1 MRKILLTTI
10 VFATCLGANAQT
22 KQSDQSDKKRTDDLK
37 QFMTKILGTKVDVP
51 KGSFVFDISKSPE
64 LLLNVPVVDKTFNQ
78 LYFDGKVASSN
89 DFTPLIKNGTWL
101 PDLGVNLNW
110 NKFIT
115 TYTSFYTDTISTKYG
130 GDVEKAS
137 INDAA
142 RIFWLWLNLKT
153 GYNYATLETYNND
166 LTLLNKDKFSKENLN
181 SFVAKTDLNLY
192 FFPSGRFLKFFSII
206 GKAGFEYKTNDHNYS
221 SLKSVN
227 IKNFETITDSNGKTM
242 EVSSDTKRVKEGK
255 LIVKNTASINYNLMT
270 LFSISKT
277 FYIGLST
284 YGKQT
289 LTKDL
294 KSLDAGFGVTV
305 PVTKNEKDIASLTL
319 KYEIP
324 DIKDNISN
332 IPIKEKGILGFS
344 IGVPINPFGR
354 N

>member
-1 MRKILLTTI
+1 MTTI
-10 VFATCLGANAQT
+10 VLATCMGANAQET
-22 KQSDQSDKKRTDDLK
+22 DQKSDKRRADDLK
-37 QFMTKILGTKVDVP
+37 NFMTKVLGTKTDVP
-51 KGSFVFDISKSPE
+51 KGGFIFDISKSPE
-64 LLLNVPVVDKTFNQ
+64 LLLNVPVIPGVFNQ

-89 DFTPLIKNGTWL
+89 DFTPLVKNGAWL
-101 PDLGVNLNW
+101 PDLGVNLNF
-110 NKFIT
+110 NQFFLTTTKFYVDSIK
-115 TYTSFYTDTISTKYG
+115 FNHG
-130 GDVEKAS
+130 GNVEEAS
-137 INDAA
+137 INEASQ
-142 RIFWLWLNLKT
+142 IVWLWLNTKA

-192 FFPSGRFLKFFSII
+192 FFPSRRYLKFFSIM

-227 IKNFETITDSNGKTM
+227 IKNFETITDGSGKSM

-255 LIVKNTASINYNLMT
+255 LIVKNSASINYNLMT

-332 IPIKEKGILGFS
+332 IPVKDKGILGFS

-354 N
+354 H

>member
-1 MRKILLTTI
+1 ML
-10 VFATCLGANAQT
+10 ATCLGANAQET
-22 KQSDQSDKKRTDDLK
+22 EQKSDKGRTDDLK
-37 QFMTKILGTKVDVP
+37 EFMTKVLGTKTNVP
-51 KGSFVFDISKSPE
+51 KGGFVFDISKSPE
-64 LLLNVPVVDKTFNQ
+64 LLLNVPVIPGMFNQ

-89 DFTPLIKNGTWL
+89 DFTPLVKNGAWL
-101 PDLGVNLNW
+101 PDLEVNLNF
-110 NKFIT
+110 NHFFLT
-115 TYTSFYTDTISTKYG
+115 TTKFYTDTIEAKYKG
-130 GDVEKAS
+130 KIENAS
-137 INDAA
+137 INDASQVL
-142 RIFWLWLNLKT
+142 WLWLNTKA

-166 LTLLNKDKFSKENLN
+166 LALLNKDKFSKENLN

-192 FFPSGRFLKFFSII
+192 FFPSRQYLKFFSII